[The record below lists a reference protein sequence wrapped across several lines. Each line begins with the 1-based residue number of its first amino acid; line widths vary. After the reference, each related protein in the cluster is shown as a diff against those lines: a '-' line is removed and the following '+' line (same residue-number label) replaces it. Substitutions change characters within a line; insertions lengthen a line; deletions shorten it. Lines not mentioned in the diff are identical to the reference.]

1 MIDWLVSIQRPSMV
15 EISFFFLRLFGT
27 FLGLTRLVLSEG
39 DASSFFLGLLLFLS
53 GVATEDFF
61 LTLLPREAAVILVAT
76 LSPSE
81 DVVFDFFGDVDFL
94 TFFARDDDF
103 DALSGDPSEVDPS
116 SQLLSGEGFFL
127 DLFDF
132 LCCLSE

>member
-15 EISFFFLRLFGT
+15 EMSFFFLRLFGT
-27 FLGLTRLVLSEG
+27 FLGLTRLVLSED

-53 GVATEDFF
+53 GVATVDFF

-81 DVVFDFFGDVDFL
+81 DDVFDFFGDVDFL